1 MNMQIIFIINNF
13 NNLIEKIVYYLFYI
27 LFMYFFF
34 LSLIFVSYFFLFL
47 ESSKFSTDI
56 ETLNFDEIF
65 KTIKKKYFLH
75 CVFNDGDI
83 FN

>member
-27 LFMYFFF
+27 LFMYLSSFFIIF
-34 LSLIFVSYFFLFL
+34 NIPFVSYFLFPIFLK
-47 ESSKFSTDI
+47 SSKFCTDT

-65 KTIKKKYFLH
+65 KTI
-75 CVFNDGDI
+75 
-83 FN
+83 

>member
-1 MNMQIIFIINNF
+1 MQIIFIINNF

-27 LFMYFFF
+27 LFMYFFFF

-65 KTIKKKYFLH
+65 KTIKKIYFLH

>member
-1 MNMQIIFIINNF
+1 MQIIFIINNF